1 MQEDDSNA
9 NMSELQIEAA
19 NKPPIKTPICFSVR
33 QIEVLQT
40 LGNRTFV
47 SQYESDEFIQKVIGL
62 LKKPDTT
69 KINRLPTPWREKFK
83 CLSLDANNFLYMD
96 ERLVVPKALR
106 PIIIGSVHYGHPGR
120 ETMLA
125 TVSNVWWPRVH
136 REVVAL
142 AKTCAQCQEVGMNI
156 KTILKQKQV
165 GKLPQCTD
173 SNQEIAVDFAG
184 PFQNAVKAKKYPIF
198 LGFYRIL
205 EWPCKIYYDFLPQA
219 NLRSDPLKVIESITF
234 SGSLLKLA

>member
-9 NMSELQIEAA
+9 NMSDLQIEAA

-96 ERLVVPKALR
+96 EHLVVPKALR
-106 PIIIGSVHYGHPGR
+106 PIIIGSVHYGQPGR

-136 REVVAL
+136 SKVVAL
-142 AKTCAQCQEVGMNI
+142 AKTCAQWQEAGMNI

>member
-9 NMSELQIEAA
+9 NMGELQIEAA

-83 CLSLDANNFLYMD
+83 CLSLDANKFLYMD
-96 ERLVVPKALR
+96 ERFVVPKALR
-106 PIIIGSVHYGHPGR
+106 PITIGSVHYGHPGR

-136 REVVAL
+136 REVVVL
-142 AKTCAQCQEVGMNI
+142 AKTCAQCQEAGMNI
-156 KTILKQKQV
+156 KTFLKQKQV